1 MKKKQLPLLIFR
13 QTDGNHLTLPVLC
26 HILEISELGGLLD
39 LQTADS
45 LDDMLRRIPADGP
58 CIIAYSFMTPHLPDV
73 WEEIQIV
80 RRTARKDL
88 FLLAGGS
95 HPTGDSEGTLS
106 MGFDVVCAG
115 EGERTLPQI
124 VRDIL
129 DNSDAVRG
137 AVYRTDKEADLD
149 ASFPISRTISLM
161 SPLEITRGCFW
172 RCRFCQTASHHPR
185 HRSLESV
192 KQYLDELQKRR
203 YLFRINFISPSGFEY
218 GAEKPG
224 RPEMEQIEALL
235 RMAVEAGIRHVE
247 YGIFPSE
254 LRPNTIR
261 PELLDLIVRYCAN
274 RKVTI
279 GAQSGS
285 DTRLRNL
292 KRGHTTE
299 DIERAASY
307 AREAGFT
314 PILDF
319 IMGYPDET
327 DDERYQALEFAR
339 HLNTRYRARSQI
351 HFFIPLAGTPME
363 NQTPSF
369 FSDPFT
375 GLLDQAYCDGIVTN
389 WWKDGMALSR
399 KVVAMLRKD

>member
-149 ASFPISRTISLM
+149 ASFFRV
-161 SPLEITRGCFW
+161 
-172 RCRFCQTASHHPR
+172 RFDRLTPTEKRYLRAMAELGEGQ
-185 HRSLESV
+185 HRSGDIAEALGKKVESV
-192 KQYLDELQKRR
+192 SPTRSSLIKKGMIFSPGHGENAFTVP
-203 YLFRINFISPSGFEY
+203 LFGEF
-218 GAEKPG
+218 
-224 RPEMEQIEALL
+224 M
-235 RMAVEAGIRHVE
+235 
-247 YGIFPSE
+247 
-254 LRPNTIR
+254 
-261 PELLDLIVRYCAN
+261 
-274 RKVTI
+274 
-279 GAQSGS
+279 
-285 DTRLRNL
+285 TRVM
-292 KRGHTTE
+292 
-299 DIERAASY
+299 
-307 AREAGFT
+307 
-314 PILDF
+314 P
-319 IMGYPDET
+319 
-327 DDERYQALEFAR
+327 
-339 HLNTRYRARSQI
+339 
-351 HFFIPLAGTPME
+351 GTP
-363 NQTPSF
+363 
-369 FSDPFT
+369 
-375 GLLDQAYCDGIVTN
+375 
-389 WWKDGMALSR
+389 
-399 KVVAMLRKD
+399 